1 MVSQAFTKL
10 PQSSEQI
17 LHPEKYFSNEAPIKV
32 TRPELRNLLGA
43 GWKKIDA
50 DVNGEWGCYLILDQF
65 LNNAEES
72 KRAAAGW
79 AGDRFAVYEGPQ
91 TSDVFLAQVTAWDTA
106 NDAKEFFDAYL
117 NRTFK
122 RYPGIDKG
130 PGALTETGDQRNKW
144 RAPSGQGVIELRGSR
159 VVILEGVPANAD
171 VDKLLNLIW
180 QPSRPTTRKS

>member
-1 MVSQAFTKL
+1 VSNAFTRL
-10 PQSSEQI
+10 PQSTEQI
-17 LHPEKYFSNEAPIKV
+17 LHADKYFAYESPVKLTLPNF
-32 TRPELRNLLGA
+32 TRALGP
-43 GWKKIDA
+43 GWKNIDS
-50 DVNGEWGCYLILDQF
+50 DVSGEWGYYLALDEY
-65 LNNAEES
+65 LNDVTQS

-79 AGDRFAVYEGPQ
+79 GGDRFAVYEGPQ